1 MGGNGNVTTTDEFKD
16 IMEHVGKGTNASTI
30 YGETQVIE
38 GRAIIPVAEIH
49 YMGGG
54 GLGGGRGPA
63 SEEGS
68 ANAVE
73 GDAYGEGMGLGFNV
87 TARPLGAIE
96 VTSEGVAWAP
106 VIDVNRIAT
115 IWSVV
120 TGAVVIMAAI
130 KFIFGGRS

>member
-1 MGGNGNVTTTDEFKD
+1 MSGNGNVTTTDEFKD
-16 IMEHVGKGTNASTI
+16 IMEHVGKDTNASTI

-63 SEEGS
+63 SEEG
-68 ANAVE
+68 AEGVAE

-106 VIDVNRIAT
+106 VVDVNRVVT

-120 TGAVVIMAAI
+120 SGAVVIMAAI
-130 KFIFGGRS
+130 RLLFGGRS